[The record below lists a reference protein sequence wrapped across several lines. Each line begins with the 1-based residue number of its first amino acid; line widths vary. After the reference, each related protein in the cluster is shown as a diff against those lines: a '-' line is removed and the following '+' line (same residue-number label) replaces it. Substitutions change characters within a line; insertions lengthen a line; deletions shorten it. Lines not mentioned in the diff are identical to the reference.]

1 MDNAQVDLTVGLDEV
16 VLNVFLQNET
26 GGPLDLASPT
36 FQYADRAGIV
46 FSFAIPQVGVGQY
59 QLRFDTPPEGA
70 YRGTVTYATSNG
82 QRDSAAPFVV
92 NYPAEWR
99 PGDAKLGLENLLR
112 WAELTG
118 GGQVDFGVEQV
129 SADPDM
135 QDDFGFID
143 VLLLALVVLWPLE
156 IAVRRRKMPWV

>member
-1 MDNAQVDLTVGLDEV
+1 M
-16 VLNVFLQNET
+16 
-26 GGPLDLASPT
+26 
-36 FQYADRAGIV
+36 
-46 FSFAIPQVGVGQY
+46 
-59 QLRFDTPPEGA
+59 
-70 YRGTVTYATSNG
+70 
-82 QRDSAAPFVV
+82 
-92 NYPAEWR
+92 
-99 PGDAKLGLENLLR
+99 ENLLR